1 MDLLSFS
8 VCTNECETTI
18 NFSERISPLYLKQE
32 RLIFWIRY
40 VYLPKNSK
48 LLLIHLGRE
57 VETLDDE
64 NDDVTVTVCHCLF
77 LINIASNQKLMT
89 TSQKPLYHFPRKV
102 ARRSLILVSTVL
114 MSPFC
119 GNGLF
124 RGNYP
129 PSYLA
134 SQTVTY
140 FKVKLGITCVNL

>member
-1 MDLLSFS
+1 MIMMMLQSLS
-8 VCTNECETTI
+8 
-18 NFSERISPLYLKQE
+18 
-32 RLIFWIRY
+32 
-40 VYLPKNSK
+40 
-48 LLLIHLGRE
+48 
-57 VETLDDE
+57 
-64 NDDVTVTVCHCLF
+64 VTVFFFYT
-77 LINIASNQKLMT
+77 ASNQKLMT

-102 ARRSLILVSTVL
+102 ARGSLILVSTVL
-114 MSPFC
+114 MFLFC